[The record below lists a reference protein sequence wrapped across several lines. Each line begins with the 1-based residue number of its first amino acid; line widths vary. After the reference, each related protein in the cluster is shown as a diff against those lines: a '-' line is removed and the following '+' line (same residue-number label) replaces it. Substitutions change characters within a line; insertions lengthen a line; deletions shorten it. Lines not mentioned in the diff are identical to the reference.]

1 MYMFTLQPGLTILSA
16 HSATYTSLSL
26 KLAFAATFYSTHFS
40 AGLYVEY
47 VDLVLLLSRNI

>member
-16 HSATYTSLSL
+16 HSATYTPLSL